1 MNEIVKQEVIE
12 LLIECF
18 LLLTNSNAGRLVMKN
33 EGVPL
38 LINYI
43 LDEVAWKSLGI
54 LDGVK
59 DKMDAVRLQ
68 IVWIYNKNFTQFQF
82 GGWSASRTCWARRVS
97 CCGCSSQMK
106 PYLGSRY
113 AYPEKDRALSS
124 CSHSHRLWSSRLLFL
139 WSWSVLALCLFL
151 RIVESVGRELH
162 RLLCRHMAR
171 RVHSLP
177 STKSTHQ

>member
-1 MNEIVKQEVIE
+1 MKQKKGYSDMNEIVKQEVIE

-68 IVWIYNKNFTQFQF
+68 IV
-82 GGWSASRTCWARRVS
+82 
-97 CCGCSSQMK
+97 
-106 PYLGSRY
+106 
-113 AYPEKDRALSS
+113 
-124 CSHSHRLWSSRLLFL
+124 
-139 WSWSVLALCLFL
+139 
-151 RIVESVGRELH
+151 
-162 RLLCRHMAR
+162 
-171 RVHSLP
+171 
-177 STKSTHQ
+177 